1 MNVEDSQNQPTKSR
15 RVELVAVVVFVAVN
29 LFAPLVVGEMYPFT
43 ISPMFCDQPSQY
55 CTYQLFDESGNEI
68 DLEPFGL
75 HLVYDGNPP
84 GLGMG
89 IEAAPQMHPFGD
101 VPEIEAVVDHVRGI
115 ASSSDSKRKQIRV
128 CQSVVSC
135 NGTRPEATVRQATV
149 TLNSEGRA
157 TE

>member
-1 MNVEDSQNQPTKSR
+1 MNAEDTNNQQTKSR
-15 RVELVAVVVFVAVN
+15 RVELIAVALFVVVN

-43 ISPMFCDQPSQY
+43 VSPMFRDQPKQY

-68 DLEPFGL
+68 DVEAFGL

-89 IEAAPQMHPFGD
+89 IEAFPRMHEFGE
-101 VPEIEAVVDHVRGI
+101 VPEMTDVIDHVRSLLDI
-115 ASSSDSKRKQIRV
+115 HSQYSQIRI

-135 NGTRPEATVRQATV
+135 NGTRPESKVHEATV
-149 TLNSEGRA
+149 TRPGSKSWIRK
-157 TE
+157 